1 MVSVKLILNKDVFRF
16 LFHGRGTNKNVFFP
30 EESYIRHS
38 DFTVISK
45 AVIKF
50 IRDRRPIYC
59 EVQHC
64 RLSQFSKNDGELVS
78 SIVESHEVS
87 SIQIYS
93 HIIVLERHQ

>member
-16 LFHGRGTNKNVFFP
+16 FFHGRGTNKNVFFP

-78 SIVESHEVS
+78 SIVESHEGFFVL
-87 SIQIYS
+87 IYS
-93 HIIVLERHQ
+93 YFIVLVIHQ

>member
-1 MVSVKLILNKDVFRF
+1 MFFVFF
-16 LFHGRGTNKNVFFP
+16 LHGRGTNNVFFP

-50 IRDRRPIYC
+50 IRDRRLVYC

-64 RLSQFSKNDGELVS
+64 RLSQFIKNDGELVS
-78 SIVESHEVS
+78 SIVESHEGFFCTVLLLH
-87 SIQIYS
+87 YS
-93 HIIVLERHQ
+93 AGDTPVGVRGGV

>member
-16 LFHGRGTNKNVFFP
+16 LFSRARTNKNVFFP

-50 IRDRRPIYC
+50 IRDRHPIYC

-78 SIVESHEVS
+78 SIVESHGVS
-87 SIQIYS
+87 SVLIYS
-93 HIIVLERHQ
+93 FIIVLERHQ

>member
-1 MVSVKLILNKDVFRF
+1 MFFVFF
-16 LFHGRGTNKNVFFP
+16 FHGRATNKIVFFP

-38 DFTVISK
+38 EFTVISK

-87 SIQIYS
+87 S
-93 HIIVLERHQ
+93 VLNFFCFFTLRLSCWRDISRGQR

>member
-1 MVSVKLILNKDVFRF
+1 M
-16 LFHGRGTNKNVFFP
+16 
-30 EESYIRHS
+30 
-38 DFTVISK
+38 ISK

-59 EVQHC
+59 VVQHC

-87 SIQIYS
+87 SILIYS
-93 HIIVLERHQ
+93 YIIVLARHQ